1 MPLLEPEPTENGPA
15 SQHCKML
22 LGFDVTSGLTSK
34 EMLPPLCHTF
44 SRVVE
49 PEPKKIIVPDP
60 GEVNSQEKKLILNF
74 LVRSG
79 ICSSIEPIKSAKCP
93 IIKLQDKETGINVD
107 ISFNRENGIYCV

>member
-22 LGFDVTSGLTSK
+22 LGFDVTSWLTSK

-49 PEPKKIIVPDP
+49 PVWI
-60 GEVNSQEKKLILNF
+60 SNF
-74 LVRSG
+74 YSRGCGGDVYSLG
-79 ICSSIEPIKSAKCP
+79 AKYICC
-93 IIKLQDKETGINVD
+93 L
-107 ISFNRENGIYCV
+107 YC

>member
-22 LGFDVTSGLTSK
+22 LGFDVTSWMTSK

-49 PEPKKIIVPDP
+49 PVWISHSYSRGCGGDVYSLGAKY
-60 GEVNSQEKKLILNF
+60 
-74 LVRSG
+74 
-79 ICSSIEPIKSAKCP
+79 ICC
-93 IIKLQDKETGINVD
+93 L
-107 ISFNRENGIYCV
+107 YC

>member
-22 LGFDVTSGLTSK
+22 LGFDVTSWMTSK

-49 PEPKKIIVPDP
+49 PVWISNFIV
-60 GEVNSQEKKLILNF
+60 GGAVGMCILWGQNIFVTCIANGVKNNLRSKNSVPRYLKFEKVIH
-74 LVRSG
+74 
-79 ICSSIEPIKSAKCP
+79 
-93 IIKLQDKETGINVD
+93 
-107 ISFNRENGIYCV
+107 